1 MVFGLLVGQDREVL
15 VGPCSPSAL
24 VMEDREVLEKQNVPT
39 FGRQEGSLGLHP
51 I

>member
-15 VGPCSPSAL
+15 VGLCSPSAL
-24 VMEDREVLEKQNVPT
+24 VMEDREVLEKQNGT